1 MRFHLSVPAIFQVQY
16 SWNGSINIGCLMLG
30 ELTWQCTVYIKLI
43 PRYFVI
49 CETRDGAT
57 SHCAIFICLY
67 ASETWNKPYPW
78 RRIIISTAQLFSVI
92 MTLFAAY
99 KRLNE
104 MALLSVVVL
113 TDIWVI
119 HSRLIELTRSSGK
132 NVLWISSMKR
142 FSSRSEDIRNYK
154 LINIQCISSVLY
166 LCLLNMKSNFVGLY

>member
-1 MRFHLSVPAIFQVQY
+1 
-16 SWNGSINIGCLMLG
+16 MLG

-49 CETRDGAT
+49 CETRDGGT
-57 SHCAIFICLY
+57 SHCAIFVCLY
-67 ASETWNKPYPW
+67 ASETWNKLYPW
-78 RRIIISTAQLFSVI
+78 QRIIISTAQLFSVI

-104 MALLSVVVL
+104 MAVLPVVAL

-132 NVLWISSMKR
+132 NLLRMRSTKRLSSH
-142 FSSRSEDIRNYK
+142 SEAIRNYK
-154 LINIQCISSVLY
+154 LINIQCLTPR
-166 LCLLNMKSNFVGLY
+166 LLDTKSNFRPTFSLLYVISNCHTMAMFVTIKYK

>member
-1 MRFHLSVPAIFQVQY
+1 MSLQASFQVLY
-16 SWNGSINIGCLMLG
+16 SRNGSINIGCLMLG

-49 CETRDGAT
+49 CETRDGGT
-57 SHCAIFICLY
+57 SHCAIFVCLY

-78 RRIIISTAQLFSVI
+78 KRIIISTAQLFSVI

-104 MALLSVVVL
+104 MALLSVVAL

-119 HSRLIELTRSSGK
+119 HSRLIELTRRSGK
-132 NVLWISSMKR
+132 NLLRMGSMKS
-142 FSSRSEDIRNYK
+142 FSSHSEAIRNYK
-154 LINIQCISSVLY
+154 LISIQCVTPF
-166 LCLLNMKSNFVGLY
+166 LCLRFLNTKSNFVGLN